1 MALSVDDVRVFLD
14 PDEPDYERVRN
25 LGPDALSALAQ
36 LVQGTDAMLA
46 SKAAYAAGV
55 IGTPAAVTV
64 LEHAARSA
72 VPAVRVAAAAAVGE
86 LTPELGAGVLLEL
99 LADGDSGVRRQALSS
114 TGGRSDPA
122 LRSRI
127 VALSRADPVARL
139 RAMASAELGRP
150 SKRRADEDDSS
161 QSGRR
166 TPIIR

>member
-14 PDEPDYERVRN
+14 PDEPDYERVRD

-64 LEHAARSA
+64 LEHAARSP

-86 LTPELGAGVLLEL
+86 LTPHLGAPVLLAL
-99 LADGDSGVRRQALSS
+99 LGDGDSGVRRQALGSAA
-114 TGGRSDPA
+114 GRSDPA

-127 VALSRADPVARL
+127 QQLSQTDPVARL
-139 RAMASAELGRP
+139 RTMAREFGRP
-150 SKRRADEDDSS
+150 PRPRANEDDSPP
-161 QSGRR
+161 GRSK
-166 TPIIR
+166 PSSP